1 MSKDEIDELTKDEKL
16 HLVNTGHLFCIR
28 TFLVGLV
35 RKFINF
41 IFETILSAEALVF
54 AAFSVAFFM
63 ETLKT
68 IFMWITY
75 GVIAI
80 VFIIAKPLKNLINEK
95 TTLNINAEAKVGASA
110 ALNVAGDL
118 NKAADQI
125 IEGVKK

>member
-1 MSKDEIDELTKDEKL
+1 MSKEEIEKLSKDEKL
-16 HLVNTGHLFCIR
+16 YLVSTGHLFCVR
-28 TFLVGLV
+28 TFIVGLI

-63 ETLKT
+63 EDNNDKFIWL
-68 IFMWITY
+68 IY
-75 GVIAI
+75 GLIAI
-80 VFIIAKPLKNLINEK
+80 VFILAKPLKNLINEK
-95 TTLNINAEAKVGASA
+95 TTLNINAEAKVGA